1 MDRIPGAA
9 NPRRRAAAD
18 ARHRTVSGAV
28 YANGVENSR
37 QLAGQFEA
45 VALAAGAE
53 FLDAGRI
60 TPADGVDGM
69 HLSVDAHRRLGLAIA
84 DKIRAIL
91 E

>member
-1 MDRIPGAA
+1 MRETERFPAQ
-9 NPRRRAAAD
+9 
-18 ARHRTVSGAV
+18 V
-28 YANGVENSR
+28 YANGVEKSR
-37 QLAGQFEA
+37 RLAAPSEA
-45 VALAAGAE
+45 VARAAGAE

-69 HLSVDAHRRLGLAIA
+69 HLSAVAHRQLGLAIA